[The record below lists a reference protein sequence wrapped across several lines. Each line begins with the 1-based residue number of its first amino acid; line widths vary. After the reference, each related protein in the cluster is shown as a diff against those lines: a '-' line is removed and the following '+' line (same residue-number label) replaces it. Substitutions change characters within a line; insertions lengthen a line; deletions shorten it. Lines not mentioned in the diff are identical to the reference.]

1 MCVRKCSAGVPG
13 AEGPGPYRLHTGQFC
28 RRGIVE
34 SSLPIFFKNLA
45 PPPACLIDRSS
56 HHAIAPH
63 EPRGSTVGAPAAA
76 SLEPPVLA
84 MRGLKATVSGD
95 VNAAEN
101 PMSLSMM
108 SESPSTDD
116 ALDAPRA

>member
-1 MCVRKCSAGVPG
+1 
-13 AEGPGPYRLHTGQFC
+13 
-28 RRGIVE
+28 
-34 SSLPIFFKNLA
+34 
-45 PPPACLIDRSS
+45 
-56 HHAIAPH
+56 
-63 EPRGSTVGAPAAA
+63 
-76 SLEPPVLA
+76 